1 MTKETGSVEGKGK
14 QPLIPYWV
22 KVIIVF
28 FFGWVALYAT
38 RTILN
43 PIMGDIESAFSLSK
57 AQLGLIMSIFFIGY
71 ASMNVPAG
79 ILGDKIGKK
88 RVLVPG
94 VILFGSLAAVTGM
107 MPTFFLFISA

>member
-1 MTKETGSVEGKGK
+1 
-14 QPLIPYWV
+14 
-22 KVIIVF
+22 
-28 FFGWVALYAT
+28 
-38 RTILN
+38 ILN
-43 PIMGDIESAFSLSK
+43 PIMGDIESEFSLSK

-71 ASMNVPAG
+71 AGMNVPAG

-107 MPTFFLFISA
+107 MPTFFLFISAW